1 MAIQLIDETR
11 SFSEREIEYR
21 REYDPKYNTSLRIPK
36 VFMFARR
43 ARSPFSQPEK
53 KKGKSDALG
62 VSLGRVNG
70 SRRRFIMPTLQAYYN
85 CVGRARYV
93 QCTKYAGPDQSER
106 ERERKRE
113 REMTGPPVDV
123 SRRLQKA
130 FHDRA
135 GRCRANKWPD

>member
-1 MAIQLIDETR
+1 MDIQLIDETR
-11 SFSEREIEYR
+11 LFSEREIEYG
-21 REYDPKYNTSLRIPK
+21 REYDPMYNTSLRIPK

-43 ARSPFSQPEK
+43 ARSPFSQPREK
-53 KKGKSDALG
+53 KKDESDALG

-93 QCTKYAGPDQSER
+93 QCTKYAGPGQSR
-106 ERERKRE
+106 DD
-113 REMTGPPVDV
+113 GGSPVDV

-130 FHDRA
+130 FHGRA
-135 GRCRANKWPD
+135 GGCTANKWPD